1 MEKLPNQL
9 TILRVI
15 LVPVFL
21 ILIFF
26 DKNFTNILAAFVFVF
41 ASVTDFVDGF
51 IARKYAVVSDFGK
64 ILDPIADKILV
75 ASAMIALVQLDRL
88 SSIVVI
94 ILLSREF
101 AVGALRDFA
110 SNRSIIIPAGFF
122 GKIKTAFQMTA
133 LALLIYKN
141 ELYGINVFVI
151 GKVLIYL
158 SVIISV
164 YSGFVYYRNFF
175 RQKESNG

>member
-26 DKNFTNILAAFVFVF
+26 DKNITNILAAVIFIF
-41 ASVTDFVDGF
+41 ASITDFVDGF
-51 IARKYAVVSDFGK
+51 IARKYSVVSDFGK

-75 ASAMIALVQLDRL
+75 ASAMISLVQLDRL

-110 SNRSIIIPAGFF
+110 SSRRIIIPAGFF

-175 RQKESNG
+175 RLKESNG